1 MRSQSSQSFGYAVGQ
16 PSFHEGQLMMM
27 KPKTLAQLWRPVR
40 TLQLEHRLSVRA
52 NDVNMR
58 WSVVVEVDRTLKP
71 RKRRTVGI

>member
-1 MRSQSSQSFGYAVGQ
+1 
-16 PSFHEGQLMMM
+16 MMM